1 MHPVKVQTQRATS
14 VPATRDILTWV
25 KKATEDISDTWGGG
39 LKPSGHLLKGDGEI
53 IRDKSECKKG
63 REERTFKG

>member
-1 MHPVKVQTQRATS
+1 
-14 VPATRDILTWV
+14 LTWV

-39 LKPSGHLLKGDGEI
+39 RKPSGHFLNGDGERT
-53 IRDKSECKKG
+53 RDKSECKKG